1 MFKPM
6 SAYFVTVK
14 RQGVSPLK
22 LELLVRAETK
32 DEAGELAAALA
43 ERQSGGMFNAAR
55 VRPARRTQ
63 GLVFDEAA

>member
-1 MFKPM
+1 M

-22 LELLVRAETK
+22 LELLVRAESK
-32 DEAGELAAALA
+32 DKAGELAAAIA
-43 ERQSGGMFNAAR
+43 ESQSGGMFNASR
-55 VRPARRTQ
+55 VRPAKHLH